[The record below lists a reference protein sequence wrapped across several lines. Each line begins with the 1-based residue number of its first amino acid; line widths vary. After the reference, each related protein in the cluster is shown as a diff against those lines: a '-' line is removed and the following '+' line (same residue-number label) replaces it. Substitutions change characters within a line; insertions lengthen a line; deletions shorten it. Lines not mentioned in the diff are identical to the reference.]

1 MLIGLISDTHITEK
15 RGKLSK
21 KVIEEFN
28 DVDLIIHA
36 GDITKQRV
44 IDELEEIAPV
54 IAVLGN
60 NDKMDL
66 NESEVIEVEN
76 FKIAINHGTK
86 SSNDFDKLSKLA
98 HNLHADV
105 LITGHTHRPHC
116 EIIDEILFINPGS
129 SNRPIESNASIAIL
143 NINDKQNR
151 VDEIEVNFIEL

>member
-15 RGKLSK
+15 RGKLPQ
-21 KVIEEFN
+21 KVIEEF
-28 DVDLIIHA
+28 DGVDLIIHA
-36 GDITKQRV
+36 GDITQQKV

-60 NDKMDL
+60 NDKLDL
-66 NESEVIEVEN
+66 NENEVIEVEN

-86 SSNDFDKLSKLA
+86 YSNDYYKLSKLA
-98 HNLHADV
+98 HSLNADV

-129 SNRPIESNASIAIL
+129 SNRPIKSDSSIAIL
-143 NINDKQNR
+143 DINDKQNS